1 MRTIEQIG
9 DAALRTVGLVVW
21 LVVGSPTWLAVVRGG
36 ATSTMTF
43 VWFAAYVAFAILLWL
58 ATDSARARR
67 MRVAALASQSML
79 ALALAVIGMPHFEGA
94 LLALVAAQTVALVP
108 FMTALAWGTAQ
119 AVPLFFIV
127 LPSHGATG
135 AAKATGEYLAFAVFA
150 TLVGFLRER
159 EAAARRELARERA
172 TLLGTQS
179 LLADGARAH
188 ERFRLAR
195 EVHDA
200 IGHGLTA
207 ASVNL
212 ELAARTNDAAALDAA
227 RAAVRGTL
235 GDLRGLVSAM
245 RTPSTVDIGVALR
258 VLCAGV
264 REPVVELVMPER
276 FRMRDGARA
285 HVVFRA
291 VQEGLT
297 NAIKHGH
304 AKHVRVEVAASE
316 HEVVVTL
323 VDDGIGAANVAAGS
337 GLEGLRERLAQVGG
351 EVDVETRPHAGFTLR
366 MTMPLEDPE

>member
-21 LVVGSPTWLAVVRGG
+21 LVVGSPTWLEVARGV
-36 ATSTMTF
+36 TSAMTW
-43 VWFAAYVAFAILLWL
+43 VWLAAYVAFAILLWL
-58 ATDSARARR
+58 ATDSARARNV
-67 MRVAALASQSML
+67 RVAALASQSVL

-108 FMTALAWGTAQ
+108 FMTALAWGAAQ
-119 AVPLFFIV
+119 AVPLFFII
-127 LPSHGATG
+127 LPSHGLPG
-135 AAKATGEYLAFAVFA
+135 AAKATGEYFAFAVFA

-159 EAAARRELARERA
+159 EATARRELARERA
-172 TLLGTQS
+172 TLLATQS

-212 ELAARTNDAAALDAA
+212 ELASRTKDVAALDSA

-235 GDLRGLVSAM
+235 ADLRGLVSAM

-264 REPVVELVMPER
+264 REPAVELVLPER
-276 FRMRDGARA
+276 FRMRDDTRA

-297 NAIKHGH
+297 NAIKHGR
-304 AKHVRVEVAASE
+304 AKHVRVEVTRAGDEAII
-316 HEVVVTL
+316 TMT
-323 VDDGIGAANVAAGS
+323 DDGIGAEKVAPGN
-337 GLEGLRERLAQVGG
+337 GLDGLRERVAQVGG
-351 EVDVETRPHAGFTLR
+351 RVDIETRAHAGFELR
-366 MTMPLEDPE
+366 VTMPLEDPE